1 MTIPSLGGN
10 GHDFHP
16 QAKIYPTFQP
26 NPSDVQPA
34 QVPETNAVQQNPVQQ
49 VPDAEPQSAGDGS
62 QTVATVKQVDEK
74 EYSIEQFQ
82 KDYASLVENKVMP
95 VLEGFENERKQR
107 LTWAIIAAIVFVI
120 LGLGIFI
127 MIQARGSGKLAGIC
141 FCAAWG
147 IWAWIKKSFEHKVK
161 RLIMPTLMHAVPGF
175 FWQET
180 PPVTAE
186 DISNCMIFP
195 FANASKTFDDCFLG
209 EYRKVKVAMSE
220 CEYEIRS
227 GNSSNT
233 VFQGIVIRFSMN
245 KNFEGTTII
254 RPRKSCCSDNY
265 KDLKKAKLSEV
276 KLEDPEFDKKYVVYS
291 TDQVE
296 ARYLIT
302 TAFMERF
309 KMIENAFSS
318 NFAYCSFKG
327 KSIYI
332 APHTGK
338 DLFNLCS
345 LVKPIGNRE
354 QFETLFNEFASI
366 LELVDYFKLDKKLG
380 L

>member
-10 GHDFHP
+10 GHEFHP
-16 QAKIYPTFQP
+16 QLKTYPTQHA
-26 NPSDVQPA
+26 N
-34 QVPETNAVQQNPVQQ
+34 ETVV
-49 VPDAEPQSAGDGS
+49 QSAQIPDTNQVEQTQMQQPIS
-62 QTVATVKQVDEK
+62 NTQPQEVQQTVATVEPTGEK

-82 KDYASLVENKVMP
+82 KDYAALVETKVMP
-95 VLEGFENERKQR
+95 ILSGFEKERKQR
-107 LTWAIIAAIVFVI
+107 LTWAIIGAIVFVI
-120 LGLGIFI
+120 LGLGVFFCIDS
-127 MIQARGSGKLAGIC
+127 RESGKLA
-141 FCAAWG
+141 AALFG
-147 IWAWIKKSFEHKVK
+147 AAFGVWAWIKKSFEHKVK

-175 FWQET
+175 YWQET
-180 PPVTAE
+180 PPVTAK
-186 DISNCMIFP
+186 DISDCMIFP

-220 CEYEIRS
+220 CQYSVNS
-227 GNSSNT
+227 GNNSRT

-245 KNFEGTTII
+245 KNFEGITII
-254 RPRKSCCSDNY
+254 RPKESCCSDNY

-276 KLEDPEFDKKYVVYS
+276 KLEDPEFAKKYVVYS

-302 TAFMERF
+302 TSFMERF
-309 KMIENAFSS
+309 KMIENAFASE
-318 NFAYCSFKG
+318 FAYCSFKG

-332 APHTGK
+332 APHTGT

-345 LVKPIGNRE
+345 LVKPIGNSE
-354 QFETLFNEFASI
+354 QFETLFYEFASI

>member
-10 GHDFHP
+10 GHEFHP
-16 QAKIYPTFQP
+16 QPKTYPT
-26 NPSDVQPA
+26 QPA
-34 QVPETNAVQQNPVQQ
+34 NETVVQSAQIAETNQVEQTQMQQPIPNTQPQGVQ
-49 VPDAEPQSAGDGS
+49 
-62 QTVATVKQVDEK
+62 QTVATVEPTGEK

-82 KDYASLVENKVMP
+82 KDYATLVETKVMP
-95 VLEGFENERKQR
+95 ILAGFEKERKQR
-107 LTWAIIAAIVFVI
+107 LTWAIIGAIVFVI
-120 LGLGIFI
+120 LGLGVFFCINS
-127 MIQARGSGKLAGIC
+127 RESGKLA
-141 FCAAWG
+141 AALFG
-147 IWAWIKKSFEHKVK
+147 AAFGVWAWIKKSFEHKVK

-175 FWQET
+175 YWQET
-180 PPVTAE
+180 PPVTAK
-186 DISNCMIFP
+186 DISDCMIFP

-220 CEYEIRS
+220 CQYSVNS
-227 GNSSNT
+227 GNNSRT

-245 KNFEGTTII
+245 KNFEGITII
-254 RPRKSCCSDNY
+254 RPKESCCSDNY

-276 KLEDPEFDKKYVVYS
+276 KLEDPEFAKKYVVYS

-302 TAFMERF
+302 TSFMERF
-309 KMIENAFSS
+309 KMIENAFASE
-318 NFAYCSFKG
+318 FAYCSFKG

-332 APHTGK
+332 APHTGT

-345 LVKPIGNRE
+345 LVKPIGNSE
-354 QFETLFNEFASI
+354 QFETLFYEFASI

>member
-1 MTIPSLGGN
+1 MGGN
-10 GHDFHP
+10 GHEFHP
-16 QAKIYPTFQP
+16 QPKTYPT
-26 NPSDVQPA
+26 QPA
-34 QVPETNAVQQNPVQQ
+34 NETVVQSAQIPETNQVEQTQMQQPIPNTQPQEVQ
-49 VPDAEPQSAGDGS
+49 
-62 QTVATVKQVDEK
+62 QTVATVEPTGEK
-74 EYSIEQFQ
+74 EYSIERFK
-82 KDYASLVENKVMP
+82 KDYATLVETKVMP
-95 VLEGFENERKQR
+95 ILAGFEKERKQR
-107 LTWAIIAAIVFVI
+107 LTWAIIGAIVFVI
-120 LGLGIFI
+120 LGLGVFFCINS
-127 MIQARGSGKLAGIC
+127 RESGKLA
-141 FCAAWG
+141 AALFG
-147 IWAWIKKSFEHKVK
+147 AAFGVWAWIKKSFEHKVK

-175 FWQET
+175 YWQET
-180 PPVTAE
+180 PPVTAK
-186 DISNCMIFP
+186 DISDCMIFP

-220 CEYEIRS
+220 CQYSVNS
-227 GNSSNT
+227 GNNSQT

-254 RPRKSCCSDNY
+254 RPKESCCSDNY

-276 KLEDPEFDKKYVVYS
+276 KLEDPEFAKKYVVYS

-302 TAFMERF
+302 TSFMERF
-309 KMIENAFSS
+309 KKIENAFASE
-318 NFAYCSFKG
+318 FAYCSFKG

-332 APHTGK
+332 APHTGT

-345 LVKPIGNRE
+345 LVKPIGNSE
-354 QFETLFNEFASI
+354 QFETLFYEFASI

>member
-16 QAKIYPTFQP
+16 QVKTYPTFQP
-26 NPSDVQPA
+26 SQSDVYLA
-34 QVPETNAVQQNPVQQ
+34 QVPDT
-49 VPDAEPQSAGDGS
+49 EPQVASGTA
-62 QTVATVKQVDEK
+62 QTVATAEPTGEK

-82 KDYASLVENKVMP
+82 KDYAMLVETKVMP
-95 VLEGFENERKQR
+95 ILAGFENERKQR
-107 LTWAIIAAIVFVI
+107 LIWAIISTIVFTI
-120 LGLGIFI
+120 LGIGILFL
-127 MIQARGSGKLAGIC
+127 IQSRGSGKLAGLC
-141 FCAAWG
+141 FCAAFGVWTL
-147 IWAWIKKSFEHKVK
+147 IKKNFEHKVK

-175 FWQET
+175 YWQET
-180 PPVTAE
+180 PPVTDK
-186 DISNCMIFP
+186 DISDCMIFP

-220 CEYEIRS
+220 CEYEFRS

-254 RPRKSCCSDNY
+254 RPKKSRCSDNY

-276 KLEDPEFDKKYVVYS
+276 KLEDPEFAKKYVVYS

-309 KMIENAFSS
+309 KMIEKAFASEFS
-318 NFAYCSFKG
+318 YCSFKG

-332 APHTGK
+332 APHVGT

-354 QFETLFNEFASI
+354 QFETLFYEFASI

>member
-10 GHDFHP
+10 GHEFHP
-16 QAKIYPTFQP
+16 QPKTYPT
-26 NPSDVQPA
+26 QPA
-34 QVPETNAVQQNPVQQ
+34 NETVVQSAQIPETNQVEQTQMQQPTSNTQPQEVQ
-49 VPDAEPQSAGDGS
+49 
-62 QTVATVKQVDEK
+62 QTVATVEPTGEK

-82 KDYASLVENKVMP
+82 KDYATLVETKVMP
-95 VLEGFENERKQR
+95 ILSEFEKERKQR
-107 LTWAIIAAIVFVI
+107 LTWAIIGAIVFVI
-120 LGLGIFI
+120 LGLGVFFCINS
-127 MIQARGSGKLAGIC
+127 RESGKLAVALFG
-141 FCAAWG
+141 AAFG
-147 IWAWIKKSFEHKVK
+147 VWAWIKKSFEHKVK

-175 FWQET
+175 YWQET
-180 PPVTAE
+180 PPVTAK
-186 DISNCMIFP
+186 DISDCMIFP

-220 CEYEIRS
+220 CQYSVNS
-227 GNSSNT
+227 GNNSRT

-245 KNFEGTTII
+245 KNFEGITII
-254 RPRKSCCSDNY
+254 RPKESCCSDNY

-276 KLEDPEFDKKYVVYS
+276 KLEDPEFAKKYVVYS

-302 TAFMERF
+302 TSFMERF
-309 KMIENAFSS
+309 KMIENAFASE
-318 NFAYCSFKG
+318 FAYCSFKG

-332 APHTGK
+332 APHTGT

-345 LVKPIGNRE
+345 LVKPIGNSE
-354 QFETLFNEFASI
+354 QFETLFYEFASI

>member
-10 GHDFHP
+10 GHEFHP
-16 QAKIYPTFQP
+16 QPKTYPT
-26 NPSDVQPA
+26 QPA
-34 QVPETNAVQQNPVQQ
+34 NETVVQSAQIPETNQVEQTQMQQPIPNTQPQEVQ
-49 VPDAEPQSAGDGS
+49 
-62 QTVATVKQVDEK
+62 QTVATVEPTGEK

-82 KDYASLVENKVMP
+82 KDYATLVETKVMP
-95 VLEGFENERKQR
+95 ILSEFEKERKQR
-107 LTWAIIAAIVFVI
+107 LTWAIIGAIVFVI
-120 LGLGIFI
+120 LGLGVFFCINS
-127 MIQARGSGKLAGIC
+127 RESGKLA
-141 FCAAWG
+141 AALFG
-147 IWAWIKKSFEHKVK
+147 AAFGVWAWIKKSFEHKVK

-175 FWQET
+175 YWQET
-180 PPVTAE
+180 PPVTAK
-186 DISNCMIFP
+186 DISDCMIFP
-195 FANASKTFDDCFLG
+195 FANVSKTFDDCFLG

-220 CEYEIRS
+220 CQYSVNS
-227 GNSSNT
+227 GNNSRT

-254 RPRKSCCSDNY
+254 RPKKSCCSDNY

-276 KLEDPEFDKKYVVYS
+276 KLEDPEFAKKYVVYS

-302 TAFMERF
+302 TSFMERF
-309 KMIENAFSS
+309 KMIENAFASE
-318 NFAYCSFKG
+318 FAYCSFKG

-332 APHTGK
+332 APHTGT

-345 LVKPIGNRE
+345 LVKPIGNSE
-354 QFETLFNEFASI
+354 QFETLFYEFASI

>member
-10 GHDFHP
+10 GHEFHP
-16 QAKIYPTFQP
+16 QPKTYPT
-26 NPSDVQPA
+26 QPA
-34 QVPETNAVQQNPVQQ
+34 NETVVQSAQIPETNQVEQTQMQQPIPNTQPQEVQ
-49 VPDAEPQSAGDGS
+49 
-62 QTVATVKQVDEK
+62 QTVATVESTGEK

-82 KDYASLVENKVMP
+82 KDYATLVETKVMP
-95 VLEGFENERKQR
+95 ILSGFEKERKQR
-107 LTWAIIAAIVFVI
+107 LTWAIIGAIVFVI
-120 LGLGIFI
+120 LGLGVFFCINS
-127 MIQARGSGKLAGIC
+127 RESGKLA
-141 FCAAWG
+141 AALFG
-147 IWAWIKKSFEHKVK
+147 AAFGVWAWIKKSFEHKVK

-175 FWQET
+175 YWQET
-180 PPVTAE
+180 PPVTAK
-186 DISNCMIFP
+186 DISDCMIFP

-209 EYRKVKVAMSE
+209 EYRKVKVTMSE
-220 CEYEIRS
+220 CEYSVNS
-227 GNSSNT
+227 GNNSRT

-254 RPRKSCCSDNY
+254 RPKESCYSDNY

-276 KLEDPEFDKKYVVYS
+276 KLEDPEFAKKYVVYS

-302 TAFMERF
+302 TSFMERF
-309 KMIENAFSS
+309 KMIENAFASE
-318 NFAYCSFKG
+318 FAYCSFKG

-332 APHTGK
+332 APHTGT

-345 LVKPIGNRE
+345 LVKPIGNSE
-354 QFETLFNEFASI
+354 QFETLFYEFASI

>member
-10 GHDFHP
+10 GHEFHP
-16 QAKIYPTFQP
+16 QPKTYPT
-26 NPSDVQPA
+26 QPA
-34 QVPETNAVQQNPVQQ
+34 NETVVHSAQIPETNQVEQTQMQQPIPNTQ
-49 VPDAEPQSAGDGS
+49 PQGGQ
-62 QTVATVKQVDEK
+62 QTVATVEPTGEK

-82 KDYASLVENKVMP
+82 KDYATLVETKVMP
-95 VLEGFENERKQR
+95 ILSEFEKERKQR
-107 LTWAIIAAIVFVI
+107 LTWAIIGAIVFVI
-120 LGLGIFI
+120 LGLGVFFCINS
-127 MIQARGSGKLAGIC
+127 RESGKLA
-141 FCAAWG
+141 AALFG
-147 IWAWIKKSFEHKVK
+147 AAFGVWAWIKKSFEHKVK

-175 FWQET
+175 YWQET
-180 PPVTAE
+180 PPVTAK
-186 DISNCMIFP
+186 DISDCMIFP

-220 CEYEIRS
+220 CQYSVNS
-227 GNSSNT
+227 GNNSRT

-254 RPRKSCCSDNY
+254 RPKESCCSDNY

-276 KLEDPEFDKKYVVYS
+276 KLEDPEFAKKYVVYS

-302 TAFMERF
+302 TSFMERF
-309 KMIENAFSS
+309 KMIENAFASE
-318 NFAYCSFKG
+318 FAYCSFKG

-332 APHTGK
+332 APHTGT

-345 LVKPIGNRE
+345 LVKPIGNSE
-354 QFETLFNEFASI
+354 QFETLFYEFASI

>member
-16 QAKIYPTFQP
+16 RAKIYPTIQP
-26 NPSDVQPA
+26 NSSDVQPT
-34 QVPETNAVQQNPVQQ
+34 QVPETNAVQQ
-49 VPDAEPQSAGDGS
+49 VPDAETQAVGEGS
-62 QTVATVKQVDEK
+62 QTVATVKQADEK

-82 KDYASLVENKVMP
+82 KDYASLVESEVMP
-95 VLEGFENERKQR
+95 VLSGFENERKQR
-107 LTWAIIAAIVFVI
+107 LTWAIVAAIVLVI
-120 LGLGIFI
+120 LGLGVFI
-127 MIQARGSGKLAGIC
+127 GIDSNQSGKLAFALFG
-141 FCAAWG
+141 AAWG
-147 IWAWIKKSFEHKVK
+147 VWAWIKKSFEHKVK

-195 FANASKTFDDCFLG
+195 FTNASKTFDDCFLG

-245 KNFEGTTII
+245 KNFDGTTII
-254 RPRKSCCSDNY
+254 RPKKSRCSDNY

-318 NFAYCSFKG
+318 KFAYCSFKG

-354 QFETLFNEFASI
+354 QFETLFNEFAAI

>member
-1 MTIPSLGGN
+1 MAIPSLGGN

-16 QAKIYPTFQP
+16 QAKTYPTFQP
-26 NPSDVQPA
+26 SPSDVQPA
-34 QVPETNAVQQNPVQQ
+34 QISETNAVEQNSVQQ
-49 VPDAEPQSAGDGS
+49 VSDTEPQAVGEGS
-62 QTVATVKQVDEK
+62 QTVAAVKQADEK

-82 KDYASLVENKVMP
+82 KDYAMLVETKVMP
-95 VLEGFENERKQR
+95 ILAGFENERKQR
-107 LTWAIIAAIVFVI
+107 LTWAIISAIVFTI
-120 LGLGIFI
+120 LGLWLIIFI
-127 MIQARGSGKLAGIC
+127 HSNGSFKLA
-141 FCAAWG
+141 FALFAAAFGVWTCL
-147 IWAWIKKSFEHKVK
+147 KKNFEHKVK

-175 FWQET
+175 YWQET
-180 PPVTAE
+180 PPVTDK
-186 DISNCMIFP
+186 DISDCMIFP

-245 KNFEGTTII
+245 KNFDGTTII
-254 RPRKSCCSDNY
+254 RPKKSRCSDNY

-309 KMIENAFSS
+309 KMIENAFASE
-318 NFAYCSFKG
+318 FAYCSFKG

-332 APHTGK
+332 APHTGT

>member
-10 GHDFHP
+10 GHEFHP
-16 QAKIYPTFQP
+16 QPKTYPT
-26 NPSDVQPA
+26 QPA
-34 QVPETNAVQQNPVQQ
+34 NETVVQSAQIPETNQVEQTQMQQPIPNTQPQEVQ
-49 VPDAEPQSAGDGS
+49 
-62 QTVATVKQVDEK
+62 QTVATVEPTGEK

-82 KDYASLVENKVMP
+82 KDYATLVETKVMP
-95 VLEGFENERKQR
+95 ILSGFEKERKQR
-107 LTWAIIAAIVFVI
+107 LTWAIIGAIVFVI
-120 LGLGIFI
+120 LGLGVFFCINS
-127 MIQARGSGKLAGIC
+127 RESGKLA
-141 FCAAWG
+141 AALFG
-147 IWAWIKKSFEHKVK
+147 AAFGVWAWIKKSFEHKVK

-175 FWQET
+175 YWQET
-180 PPVTAE
+180 PPVTAK
-186 DISNCMIFP
+186 DISDCMIFP

-220 CEYEIRS
+220 CQYSVNS
-227 GNSSNT
+227 GNNSRT

-245 KNFEGTTII
+245 KNFEGITII
-254 RPRKSCCSDNY
+254 RPKESCCSDNY

-276 KLEDPEFDKKYVVYS
+276 KLEDPEFAKKYVVYS

-302 TAFMERF
+302 TSFMERF
-309 KMIENAFSS
+309 KMIENAFASE
-318 NFAYCSFKG
+318 FAYCSFKG

-332 APHTGK
+332 APHTGT

-345 LVKPIGNRE
+345 LVKPIGNSE
-354 QFETLFNEFASI
+354 QFETLFYEFASI
-366 LELVDYFKLDKKLG
+366 LDLVDYFKLDKKLG